1 MAFPLS
7 FSFCSFPTY
16 LPLYPPF
23 NVDVCIHSPE
33 PDFIYRG
40 PVIRKKNV
48 HEDSVQDHCDPY
60 EKCPG
65 NESSFHWEAM
75 DEGGRREAE
84 AGRNAAR
91 RGLVRTLLTHKNMLR
106 QEQERGKVKKYLWKG
121 YRKNVGRGGLSLSRK
136 EGLWDPSAPSCR
148 SIEAA
153 W

>member
-1 MAFPLS
+1 M
-7 FSFCSFPTY
+7 
-16 LPLYPPF
+16 
-23 NVDVCIHSPE
+23 
-33 PDFIYRG
+33 
-40 PVIRKKNV
+40 IRKKDI
-48 HEDSVQDHCDPY
+48 HEDSVQDHRDPY

-84 AGRNAAR
+84 AGRKTAR

-106 QEQERGKVKKYLWKG
+106 REQEREKVKNYLLKG
-121 YRKNVGRGGLSLSRK
+121 YRKNVGRSGLSLSRK